1 MITFVEFPAIF
12 DYFHDYFATWSK
24 YFATWDLFR
33 GSGALRSCLHL
44 VSATQNCILQP
55 RIFFPLPL
63 TPDDNIEPIRL
74 ASRGTV
80 WTYTVQRFP
89 PKAPYAGPTDPE
101 KFKPYVV
108 AYVSLPGQTMVEA
121 RLTGVEPEDVKNG
134 MEVELTAIPL
144 DPDAPPEQ
152 QKLIHAFK
160 PVQGE

>member
-1 MITFVEFPAIF
+1 
-12 DYFHDYFATWSK
+12 
-24 YFATWDLFR
+24 
-33 GSGALRSCLHL
+33 
-44 VSATQNCILQP
+44 VSAQP
-55 RIFFPLPL
+55 IADNLFTEDMRALVGARNRKTGHIFFPLPL

-108 AYVSLPGQTMVEA
+108 AYVSLPGQTMVES
-121 RLTGVEPEDVKNG
+121 RLTDIEPEDVQIG

-144 DPDAPPEQ
+144 DPYAPPDK

>member
-1 MITFVEFPAIF
+1 
-12 DYFHDYFATWSK
+12 
-24 YFATWDLFR
+24 
-33 GSGALRSCLHL
+33 
-44 VSATQNCILQP
+44 VSAQP
-55 RIFFPLPL
+55 IADNLFTEDMSALVGARNRETGHIFFPLPL

-89 PKAPYAGPTDPE
+89 PKAPYIGPTDPE

-108 AYVSLPGQTMVEA
+108 AYVSLPGQTMVES
-121 RLTGVEPEDVKNG
+121 RLTGVEPEDVKIG
-134 MEVELTAIPL
+134 IEVEFTTILL
-144 DPDAPPEQ
+144 DPDAPPEE

>member
-1 MITFVEFPAIF
+1 MSAQPIAEN
-12 DYFHDYFATWSK
+12 
-24 YFATWDLFR
+24 LFTEDM
-33 GSGALRSCLHL
+33 SALIGARNRETGH
-44 VSATQNCILQP
+44 
-55 RIFFPLPL
+55 IFFPLPL

-89 PKAPYAGPTDPE
+89 PKEPYAGPTDPE
-101 KFKPYVV
+101 KFKPYAV
-108 AYVSLPGQTMVEA
+108 AYVSLPGQTMVES
-121 RLTGVEPEDVKNG
+121 RLTGVDVDDVRIG

-144 DPDAPPEQ
+144 DPEAPPEE